1 MTETPD
7 VIVVLGPLVDLMLE
21 KMQIYN
27 LEMMLAVLS
36 HQLVVLFSHLCPC
49 ITSYLRLAGRLEQ
62 HLMHL

>member
-36 HQLVVLFSHLCPC
+36 HQLVMCYFHTYVPAL
-49 ITSYLRLAGRLEQ
+49 LRILD
-62 HLMHL
+62 